1 MLFAG
6 LDMSLAASSALRRIP
21 LRTTETFHMADRI
34 FQPLSVRDTGA
45 CRPLQVVS
53 TVLSELARSTDPAV
67 VFASLVTAY
76 SAAASVF
83 CAVEL
88 ITGNSR
94 SLIKGSAAPG
104 GEASHS
110 ADSAH
115 GAEDEQLFAFSRRL
129 MSGDGQPL
137 IDGDWVAVPIGAAAP
152 SAAGRLPAAGTVGA
166 FVCKAPDPSA
176 SEDHAEIA
184 RVLVAAATEAISRE
198 QRAVKAEQDVENL
211 QIALRSN
218 RDIGTAMGILM
229 SVQLITQDE
238 AFDVLRRASQHG
250 HRKLRDVAVDVIF
263 TGALEMLPPRQAPGG
278 TAVPRPRS
286 ASY

>member
-1 MLFAG
+1 MV
-6 LDMSLAASSALRRIP
+6 DS
-21 LRTTETFHMADRI
+21 T
-34 FQPLSVRDTGA
+34 FQPMPARDTA
-45 CRPLQVVS
+45 AHRPLQVVRA
-53 TVLSELARSTDPAV
+53 VLAELARSTDPAV
-67 VFASLVTAY
+67 VFASLATAY

-94 SLIKGSAAPG
+94 SLIRGSAAPAG
-104 GEASHS
+104 KASHG
-110 ADSAH
+110 AH

-129 MSGDGQPL
+129 MSGNGQPL
-137 IDGDWVAVPIGAAAP
+137 IDGEWVAVPIGAVAP
-152 SAAGRLPAAGTVGA
+152 SAAGKLPAAGTVGA

-184 RVLVAAATEAISRE
+184 RVLVAAATEAISSE
-198 QRAVKAEQDVENL
+198 QRAVKAEQDVANL

-229 SVQLITQDE
+229 SVHLITQDE

-250 HRKLRDVAVDVIF
+250 HRKLRDVAADVIF
-263 TGALEMLPPRQAPGG
+263 TGALEPLQALGG
-278 TAVPRPRS
+278 TPVPRPRS